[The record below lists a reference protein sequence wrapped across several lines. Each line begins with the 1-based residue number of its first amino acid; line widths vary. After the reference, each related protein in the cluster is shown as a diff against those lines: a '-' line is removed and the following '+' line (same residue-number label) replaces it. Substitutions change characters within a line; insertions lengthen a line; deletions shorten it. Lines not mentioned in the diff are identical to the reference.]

1 MVPLVPHNWC
11 KFTAFS
17 TMASTTAS
25 LVWIKL
31 ATGQSPVVAFGEFC
45 LPGSRVLAKICYVLT
60 WKLLSSLTN

>member
-17 TMASTTAS
+17 TMASTTAR

-31 ATGQSPVVAFGEFC
+31 ATGQSPVVALENSVSQVSEF
-45 LPGSRVLAKICYVLT
+45 LPKSAMY
-60 WKLLSSLTN
+60 